1 MDVEKL
7 EGNLEIGHDAKRQ
20 KLAYTGVLPICQ
32 SDIRD
37 VIHSGYY
44 ADKTEYVWRLIKRN
58 GPVFLVR
65 PRRFGKTLL
74 IDTIDK
80 IAQGEEYRHL
90 FSDCFIETGTIKLNP
105 DDPNEI
111 PQKYVPLDKKW
122 PKYPVIKLDFSGLSN
137 TSSESVI
144 LSLEDKLIRIAE
156 NYNVSIT
163 GRTWQTKFESLVQN
177 MKKLD
182 RLGYEKKIILLIDE
196 YDSPIAKLKSNI
208 DKLYQEYK
216 IKEDSQSK
224 PQVIID
230 AEILYKKNKDILEG
244 FLSVVKSYSGSCQ
257 LILLTGVYKFSL
269 SELGS
274 GANIFHP
281 GNVSLHT
288 QYAGVVGY
296 TKEHIETIFTRYP
309 FIKNRIE
316 NCYKRAFNLP
326 DHPNSCDNI
335 GVMDHMQA
343 YYNGYKFHADGE
355 AMYNPSSVL
364 SCFDSGE
371 IKGYWKD
378 TADTTILTDQMEANI
393 ERFSIKNIKESL
405 LQTESDLLSTK
416 DLKKLDIIPLMYQ
429 TGYLTIKS
437 YDFETQKYTLDFPNQ
452 EVKQALYEHF
462 EKHLTNQERTY
473 GIAESLN
480 VQSAFKEEDWQKLF
494 SIFRS
499 NCYAKASYEL
509 TEKSEKYFHGLL
521 FMFLNGVFL
530 DNGNV
535 EIAVETISN
544 IGQMDIVIKDKSNH
558 TIYILELK
566 LNKDACTGLKQIL
579 DRDYY
584 GQYINE
590 YNKIVCVG
598 LNIRFNDDNKNDPDP
613 SHRNIDACSLL
624 IRRRD
629 HNNNWENDLIKKF
642 TYSPV
647 SNSFSVSEL
656 SKEETEEIYQR
667 KSRNSKQG

>member
-1 MDVEKL
+1 MFCQKNTSIDTVLLYLILSLFSCKANKYAMDVEKL
-7 EGNLEIGHDAKRQ
+7 EDNLEIGHDAKRQ

-80 IAQGEEYRHL
+80 IAQGEEYRYL
-90 FSDCFIETGTIKLNP
+90 FSDCFIETGAIKLNP

-111 PQKYVPLDKKW
+111 PQKYVPLGGKW
-122 PKYPVIKLDFSGLSN
+122 PKYPVIRLDFSELDN
-137 TSSESVI
+137 KTPEK
-144 LSLEDKLIRIAE
+144 LEKSLIDRLDDVAAH
-156 NYNVSIT
+156 YNKKIEGDSF
-163 GRTWQTKFESLVQN
+163 QTKYIRLINALVEL
-177 MKKLD
+177 KHD
-182 RLGYEKKIILLIDE
+182 YEPKVIVLIDE
-196 YDSPIAKLKSNI
+196 YDSSIAKLKSHL

-216 IKEDSQSK
+216 IKEDSKSK
-224 PQVIID
+224 PQVITD
-230 AEILYKKNKDILEG
+230 AETLYKKNKDILED
-244 FLSVVKSYSGSCQ
+244 FLSVVKSCSGSCQ

-296 TKEHIETIFTRYP
+296 TKKHIEAVFTRYP

-316 NCYKRAFNLP
+316 NCYKKTNASSN
-326 DHPNSCDNI
+326 N
-335 GVMDHMQA
+335 GYVMDRMQA
-343 YYNGYKFHADGE
+343 YYNGYKFHPYGE
-355 AMYNPSSVL
+355 PMYNPSSVL
-364 SCFDSGE
+364 SCFEFGE

-378 TADTTILTDQMEANI
+378 TADTTILTDQIEANI
-393 ERFSIKNIKESL
+393 ERFSVKNIKESL

-437 YDFETQKYTLDFPNQ
+437 YDVENQKYTLDFPNQ

-462 EKHLTNQERTY
+462 EKYLTNQERTY

-480 VQSAFKEEDWQKLF
+480 VQSAFKEEDWKRLF

-499 NCYAKASYEL
+499 NCYAQASYEL
-509 TEKSEKYFHGLL
+509 TEKSEKSFHALL
-521 FMFLNGVFL
+521 YSFLNGVFL
-530 DNGNV
+530 GDENV
-535 EIAVETISN
+535 EISAEMGSN
-544 IGQMDIVIKDKSNH
+544 IGQTDIVIKDKSNH

-566 LNKDACTGLKQIL
+566 LNKDACMGLKQIL
-579 DRDYY
+579 NRDYY
-584 GQYINE
+584 GQYINT
-590 YNKIVCVG
+590 YKKIVCIS
-598 LNIRFNDDNKNDPDP
+598 LNIRFNDNNKNDPDP
-613 SHRNIDACSLL
+613 SHRNIDECSVL
-624 IRRRD
+624 IQRRD
-629 HNNNWENDLIKKF
+629 LNNNWENK
-642 TYSPV
+642 T
-647 SNSFSVSEL
+647 
-656 SKEETEEIYQR
+656 
-667 KSRNSKQG
+667 

>member
-1 MDVEKL
+1 
-7 EGNLEIGHDAKRQ
+7 
-20 KLAYTGVLPICQ
+20 
-32 SDIRD
+32 
-37 VIHSGYY
+37 
-44 ADKTEYVWRLIKRN
+44 
-58 GPVFLVR
+58 
-65 PRRFGKTLL
+65 
-74 IDTIDK
+74 
-80 IAQGEEYRHL
+80 
-90 FSDCFIETGTIKLNP
+90 FSDCFIETGAIKLNP

-122 PKYPVIKLDFSGLSN
+122 PKYPVIKLDFSKIGN
-137 TSSESVI
+137 DTPEI
-144 LSLEDKLIRIAE
+144 LAVELQRLL
-156 NYNVSIT
+156 YNVAKQYEKYSVV
-163 GRTWQTKFESLVQN
+163 KDLESPVGHNSFRSYYENLIDSL
-177 MKKLD
+177 KKL
-182 RLGYEKKIILLIDE
+182 REKDSSYSNKVIVLIDE

-208 DKLYQEYK
+208 DKLYQAYK
-216 IKEDSQSK
+216 IKEDSKSK

-244 FLSVVKSYSGSCQ
+244 FLSVVKSCSGSCQ

-281 GNVSLHT
+281 GNVSLLT

-296 TKEHIETIFTRYP
+296 TKEHIETIFKRYP

-316 NCYKRAFNLP
+316 KCYKKTN
-326 DHPNSCDNI
+326 NI
-335 GVMDHMQA
+335 DVMDRMQA
-343 YYNGYKFHADGE
+343 YYNGYKFHANGE
-355 AMYNPSSVL
+355 PMYNPSSVL
-364 SCFDSGE
+364 SCFESGE

-393 ERFSIKNIKESL
+393 ERFSVKNIKESL
-405 LQTESDLLSTK
+405 LQTESDLLSSK
-416 DLKKLDIIPLMYQ
+416 DLKQLDIIPLMYQ
-429 TGYLTIKS
+429 TGYLTITS
-437 YDFETQKYTLDFPNQ
+437 HDLETQKYTLDFPNQ

-473 GIAESLN
+473 GIAESVN
-480 VQSAFKEEDWQKLF
+480 VQSAFKQEDWQKLF

-509 TEKSEKYFHGLL
+509 TEKSEKSFHALL
-521 FMFLNGVFL
+521 YSFLNGVFL
-530 DNGNV
+530 GDENV
-535 EIAVETISN
+535 EISAETISN
-544 IGQMDIVIKDKSNH
+544 IGQTDIVIKDKSNH

-590 YNKIVCVG
+590 YGKIVCIG
-598 LNIRFNDDNKNDPDP
+598 LNIRFNDDNKNNPDP
-613 SHRNIDACSLL
+613 SHRNIDACALL

-629 HNNNWENDLIKKF
+629 YNNNWKNDLIKQF
-642 TYSPV
+642 AYSPI
-647 SNSFSVSEL
+647 SNRFSMSEL
-656 SKEETEEIYQR
+656 SKEETEEIY
-667 KSRNSKQG
+667 KSKPRNSKQG